1 MFKRILLS
9 ILFTILMVFNTY
21 GVQYMP
27 SSQINNNSTVSGA
40 FLNDVLKNVSSN
52 STTQISNETSRATDV
67 ETNLQNQI
75 TSETSRATVTESNL
89 QSQISSPDIARI
101 SQTNNFT
108 IRPQVNGTG
117 VMLQGEVAP
126 AAFSNITGNI
136 YDNQSASN
144 ELIRINNN
152 INNVSNTVS
161 QLPTNDWNSVTNW
174 LNVNI
179 NNIAYLIGTNNF
191 LNRIQ
196 VNGTKCITC
205 R

>member
-27 SSQINNNSTVSGA
+27 SSQITNNSTVSGA